1 MYLFGLEIRKD
12 KRVNDI
18 TAVTCFRCAK
28 DFIISRQH
36 LRAYNYCPSCK

>member
-1 MYLFGLEIRKD
+1 MHLFGLEIRKD
-12 KRVNDI
+12 RRVKEM

-28 DFIISRQH
+28 DFMISQEN